1 MSNLDLCRLT
11 IDEAA
16 PLIERRE
23 ISPVELTEAF
33 LARIERLNTE
43 LCAYVRITADTARAQ
58 AAAAEREIASGRYK
72 EPLHRVP
79 LALKDIYDTAGVQTI
94 ASSH

>member
-1 MSNLDLCRLT
+1 MSNLGLCRLT

-43 LCAYVRITADTARAQ
+43 LCADVCITADTARA
-58 AAAAEREIASGRYK
+58 
-72 EPLHRVP
+72 
-79 LALKDIYDTAGVQTI
+79 
-94 ASSH
+94 